1 MTLDDIRFI
10 MIYKNSQ
17 EMVVLYQEFK
27 PKSNQGERNGESERK
42 MCVKKRGRE
51 KKERQRKL
59 TLNSRL
65 ELKMKKKFM
74 IILIWIL
81 DFITMIGD
89 RLLVVTC
96 N

>member
-1 MTLDDIRFI
+1 

-65 ELKMKKKFM
+65 ELNMKKKIHDYTDMVFGFYYDD
-74 IILIWIL
+74 W
-81 DFITMIGD
+81 
-89 RLLVVTC
+89 
-96 N
+96 